1 MKLTAW
7 SDTRVTR
14 GTCIDNE
21 VVIRFNQ
28 VHFSSIFFMCNG
40 CLFVNSDASEA
51 QPEKPVALIASE
63 KGAVDAAVQPL
74 DGHPSTMVI

>member
-1 MKLTAW
+1 
-7 SDTRVTR
+7 
-14 GTCIDNE
+14 
-21 VVIRFNQ
+21 
-28 VHFSSIFFMCNG
+28 MCNG